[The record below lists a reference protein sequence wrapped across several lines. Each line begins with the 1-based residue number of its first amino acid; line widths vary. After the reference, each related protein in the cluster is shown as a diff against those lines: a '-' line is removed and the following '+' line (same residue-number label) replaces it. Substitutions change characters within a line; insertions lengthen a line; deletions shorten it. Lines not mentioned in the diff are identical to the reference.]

1 MRRELLLFSF
11 LCLGG
16 CAWDA
21 GQGFA
26 VVEPT
31 VRAAYEPLPARDVGD
46 RYQRLSSD
54 YQVRVDSGS
63 LRLSGIELIALS
75 AGGSGGTF
83 NPASPPPG
91 YSLCHGGHCHRD
103 DGALID
109 YEQIIAE
116 MGGGGG
122 ASTVVTLPV
131 DAPFDL
137 LAGETRAVGCT
148 PDCALPNTQVSQ
160 GRWGVQA
167 LRLEGTVRDGR
178 PTPRFTGERRFR
190 LDLAPATGSDA
201 PVAVFDGEVDLPSD
215 RENPP
220 ETRLALDLA
229 LSAALFDPL
238 DWGALVLGPD
248 GVVDF
253 TPEINAEAR
262 KVLLERLA
270 QVSPEAEVTRGRP

>member
-1 MRRELLLFSF
+1 MRRELLLLSF
-11 LCLGG
+11 LSLGG

-31 VRAAYEPLPARDVGD
+31 VRAAYKTLPDRNAGD

-63 LRLSGIELIALS
+63 MRLSDIELLALNT
-75 AGGSGGTF
+75 GGSGGSF
-83 NPASPPPG
+83 NPASPPPR

-103 DGALID
+103 DGALIP

-122 ASTVVTLPV
+122 SSTVVTLPV
-131 DAPFDL
+131 GEPFDL
-137 LAGETRAVGCT
+137 LASETRAVGCT

-160 GRWGVQA
+160 GRWGVEA

-178 PTPRFTGERRFR
+178 PTPRFSGERRFR
-190 LDLAPATGSDA
+190 LYLPKPTTPDT
-201 PVAVFDGEVDLPSD
+201 PVAVLDGEVDLPSN
-215 RENPP
+215 REDPP
-220 ETRLALDLA
+220 EARLALDLA
-229 LSAALFDPL
+229 LSATLFDPL
-238 DWGALVLGPD
+238 DWSTLALGTD

-253 TPEINAEAR
+253 NDPANAEALQ
-262 KVLLERLA
+262 VLLERLA
-270 QVSPEAEVTRGRP
+270 QVSPEAEVTRG